1 MGLPVGLLDGIAI
14 ITVTKHS
21 RRNCVITQA
30 SAQGVQI
37 LRHTILKDN
46 AHLVEFAKKKTS
58 CLKHF

>member
-14 ITVTKHS
+14 ITVTKH
-21 RRNCVITQA
+21 ITQA

-58 CLKHF
+58 CLEHF